1 MQDRSRV
8 SDNEF
13 PLQEEDEEEQ
23 NVHFE
28 DSPEPRQDSSLVSTT
43 PENNRT
49 SLAISGLD
57 IVAEETMED
66 EKKES
71 PKTKPKRKV
80 KRRKRKIDID
90 NDRTELT
97 TVHIKAMLGDTS
109 DIVRQNRS
117 HPADYV
123 SNDDDAVKVE
133 PLDIRPWKKQKG
145 LYYEEVA
152 SLPYEIL
159 YERPNIADDGAL
171 APELLQLWKRNAA
184 RLRGEPLP
192 FRLKGDLGHA
202 QQSEVAEEMMKEA
215 AEEEDI
221 EMTRRNNENEQVND
235 SRLSVDQENV
245 NEGEDFPMQQEE
257 EDFPQDM
264 EEEMPN
270 PFDDE
275 GENLASERQEG
286 NDDAI
291 GMLSPAR
298 SEDSQRSSFSL
309 GAVNDLEDEI
319 SGESRQ
325 EQGDLQLSSGTK
337 WHKHTVKVLDML
349 KKNMAKNAEDEGKP
363 DQLFYDKLSDGV
375 SRRTACGVFFELLQ
389 LKTWDFIELDQ
400 QESYSDIKI
409 VPGIRFNEEP
419 PTD

>member
-13 PLQEEDEEEQ
+13 PLQEENEEEP
-23 NVHFE
+23 NVQFE
-28 DSPEPRQDSSLVSTT
+28 DSPEPRQGSSLVSTT
-43 PENNRT
+43 PENNRR

-57 IVAEETMED
+57 IVEDETMED
-66 EKKES
+66 EKKKS
-71 PKTKPKRKV
+71 PRTKRKV

-109 DIVRQNRS
+109 DIVRQNRT

-123 SNDDDAVKVE
+123 PNNNDEMRAE
-133 PLDIRPWKKQKG
+133 PLEIRPWKKLKG
-145 LYYEEVA
+145 LYYQEVA
-152 SLPYEIL
+152 CLPYEIL
-159 YERPNIADDGAL
+159 FERPNIADDGAL

-184 RLRGEPLP
+184 RLRGEPFP
-192 FRLKGDLGHA
+192 FRLRGESGDA
-202 QQSEVAEEMMKEA
+202 QRSEVAEEMMKEA

-221 EMTRRNNENEQVND
+221 EMTRRNNENELLDN

-257 EDFPQDM
+257 EEFPQDM

-275 GENLASERQEG
+275 DENLVSKRQEG

-325 EQGDLQLSSGTK
+325 EQSDLQLSSGTK

-349 KKNMAKNAEDEGKP
+349 KKNMANIADHEGKP
-363 DQLFYDKLSDGV
+363 NQLFYDKLSDGV

-409 VPGIRFNEEP
+409 VPGLRFNEEP